1 MTPSLLHRYGTA
13 AAVCVLLSL
22 NSGCD
27 EPATK
32 LSIPAKPPQSLQV
45 QPDKPAVVTLRPVT
59 SPSVIRTSAEI
70 EDLPPVNDDCG
81 PLLPSPLNAEAAA
94 PQSPDPVPAE
104 TSQQQSFDRDTH
116 GAAVATPSTELPSVL
131 HKANEPVPVT
141 SAHRDVDAVPP
152 PAAQTFA
159 APPNQLDETGI
170 LAWGASTP
178 TPELFAVARQADA
191 HVAKGIQFA
200 ERGASFTARAEFLQA
215 LRLCADALDQ
225 QRETTAHRRALSA
238 GLTALDEAKSFL
250 GPAGGVATNLTV
262 GEIMAG
268 HQTPLLK
275 RGDDIAGLTPA
286 DAMQRYFTFAQEQL
300 ASAGGDLAP
309 AASALYA
316 LGKLETLS
324 LPAGAATIGSIQ
336 SARAVV
342 YFQAALVIQP
352 QHALAANEL
361 GVLLARHGRLRDA
374 KAVLMHSV
382 RIKPES
388 SALHNLAIVH
398 AELGERDHAQQAEL
412 QSQQL
417 ATQTP
422 STVGVAT
429 APGVQWV
436 DPSAF
441 ASTSQAGGRTSIPPP
456 VLADAPQEQ
465 TEEPAEEPVEEEAPR
480 TAFQRLTSWLPW
492 AGLQR

>member
-1 MTPSLLHRYGTA
+1 ML
-13 AAVCVLLSL
+13 
-22 NSGCD
+22 
-27 EPATK
+27 
-32 LSIPAKPPQSLQV
+32 
-45 QPDKPAVVTLRPVT
+45 
-59 SPSVIRTSAEI
+59 
-70 EDLPPVNDDCG
+70 
-81 PLLPSPLNAEAAA
+81 
-94 PQSPDPVPAE
+94 
-104 TSQQQSFDRDTH
+104 
-116 GAAVATPSTELPSVL
+116 
-131 HKANEPVPVT
+131 
-141 SAHRDVDAVPP
+141 
-152 PAAQTFA
+152 A

-170 LAWGASTP
+170 LAWGASAP
-178 TPELFAVARQADA
+178 TPELFAIARQADA
-191 HVAKGIQFA
+191 HIAKGIQLA

-225 QRETTAHRRALSA
+225 QRETTAHRRTLSA
-238 GLTALDEAKSFL
+238 GLTALDEAKTFL

-262 GEIMAG
+262 SEIVAG

-309 AASALYA
+309 AASAVYA
-316 LGKLETLS
+316 LGKLEMLS
-324 LPAGAATIGSIQ
+324 LPAGAPTIGSIQ

-382 RIKPES
+382 RIKPET

-398 AELGERDHAQQAEL
+398 AELGEAVLAQQAEQ

-417 ATQTP
+417 AGHLP
-422 STVGVAT
+422 AAGAAT

-441 ASTSQAGGRTSIPPP
+441 ASTSQAGGRSSIPPP
-456 VLADAPQEQ
+456 ALAEAQEEE
-465 TEEPAEEPVEEEAPR
+465 TEQLAEKPAEEEAPR
-480 TAFQRLTSWLPW
+480 TAFQRLTTWFPW
-492 AGLQR
+492 AGSQR